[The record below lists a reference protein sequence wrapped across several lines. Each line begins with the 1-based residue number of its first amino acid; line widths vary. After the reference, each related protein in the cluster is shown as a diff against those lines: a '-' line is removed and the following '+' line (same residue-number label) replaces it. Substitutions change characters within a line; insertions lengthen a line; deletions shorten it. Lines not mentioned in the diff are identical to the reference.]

1 MCDIGI
7 YDVPMIELRFGEW
20 LSDVMAEQRVTQTQ
34 LGEAVGV
41 GQSAVSDW
49 VSAKTYPSR
58 KFHALI
64 ADTLG
69 VDVAEIRQRIERE
82 RPARRI
88 EGVRGVSRRGAI
100 PFYGKV
106 PADRSRFRAMEENT
120 DVRYVPDEWVRATR
134 HELIAVEASGDC
146 LSERGINDGDV
157 VVCERITD
165 PSELPQGR
173 VVLARIGDDVT
184 LKIWYWTGESSAE
197 LRDGSGA
204 VAASL
209 TRADDIEIVGVA
221 RWRYGIVV

>member
-1 MCDIGI
+1 MDT
-7 YDVPMIELRFGEW
+7 LRFGEW
-20 LSDVMAEQRVTQTQ
+20 LADRRIEHALTQEA
-34 LGEAVGV
+34 LGASVGV
-41 GQSAVSDW
+41 GQSSVGQWEDGS
-49 VSAKTYPSR
+49 TYPTR
-58 KFHALI
+58 KYWVRL
-64 ADTLG
+64 ADAIG
-69 VDVAEIRQRIERE
+69 ADVEEVQRRIERE

-88 EGVRGVSRRGAI
+88 ERVKGVSRRGAI

>member
-1 MCDIGI
+1 MDT
-7 YDVPMIELRFGEW
+7 LRFGEW
-20 LSDVMAEQRVTQTQ
+20 LADRRIERALTQEA
-34 LGEAVGV
+34 LGASVGV
-41 GQSAVSDW
+41 GQSSVGQWEDGS
-49 VSAKTYPSR
+49 TYPTR
-58 KFHALI
+58 KYWVRL
-64 ADTLG
+64 ADAIG
-69 VDVAEIRQRIERE
+69 ADVEEVQRRIERE

-88 EGVRGVSRRGAI
+88 ERVKGVSRRGAI

-106 PADRSRFRAMEENT
+106 PADRGRFRAMEENT